1 MYVFLSSI
9 ACDEFLLFGFHPRLA
24 FNGVYRKSD
33 TLVTNGYAVWVKKA
47 DPDTQ
52 AFYLYYYGYNTW
64 DITIHPC
71 KILSN

>member
-1 MYVFLSSI
+1 MYVFLSPI
-9 ACDEFLLFGFHPRLA
+9 ACDEFLLFGFHPRPA

-33 TLVTNGYAVWVKKA
+33 TLVTNDYMVWEKKA

-52 AFYLYYYGYNTW
+52 AFYLNYYGF
-64 DITIHPC
+64 DIWTLTTHPC